1 MIQKKKFYK
10 EKSLSESINLIPM
23 INLIFL
29 FLIFFLLTGVIQK
42 KDDKEVNIPESYYGK
57 KKTEDRKTLIVKKD
71 GSFLWNNEVI
81 NIEDLKKIIDKNSN
95 IIINID
101 EKTSIQNLNKIIKVF
116 KLKKIKKIF
125 INVKHKND
133 KI

>member
-1 MIQKKKFYK
+1 M
-10 EKSLSESINLIPM
+10 
-23 INLIFL
+23 
-29 FLIFFLLTGVIQK
+29 
-42 KDDKEVNIPESYYGK
+42 
-57 KKTEDRKTLIVKKD
+57 KKD

-116 KLKKIKKIF
+116 KLKKIKKKF
-125 INVKHKND
+125 SLT
-133 KI
+133 

>member
-1 MIQKKKFYK
+1 M
-10 EKSLSESINLIPM
+10 
-23 INLIFL
+23 
-29 FLIFFLLTGVIQK
+29 IQK